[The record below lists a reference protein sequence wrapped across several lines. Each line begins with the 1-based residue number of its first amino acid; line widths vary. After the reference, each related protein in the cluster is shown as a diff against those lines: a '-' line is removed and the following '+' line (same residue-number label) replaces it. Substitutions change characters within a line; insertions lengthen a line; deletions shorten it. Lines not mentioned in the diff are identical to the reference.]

1 MNTAKTRRFLR
12 LTLCT
17 IGCISGLA
25 ITIYAVFNWG
35 GALFS
40 SGTYSSAADPTMEP
54 QNRRLV
60 IFGLIL
66 FGFSVFALTRAWSDS
81 LGMRSRD
88 DEGDI

>member
-1 MNTAKTRRFLR
+1 M
-12 LTLCT
+12 
-17 IGCISGLA
+17 
-25 ITIYAVFNWG
+25 
-35 GALFS
+35 LFS
-40 SGTYSSAADPTMEP
+40 TGAVLYSPRAHIRRLRDPTMEP

-66 FGFSVFALTRAWSDS
+66 FGFSVFAFTRAWSDS